1 MKLCTT
7 TGDFGIYFDNDLD
20 KLREVAAA
28 GFRYVDLSMYN
39 DEASAYMHEGWR
51 KDIQRLK
58 AEADA
63 LGVTFAQAHSP
74 AFEVLETLDPAED
87 PEQKTLEVIR
97 SIEICG
103 ELGIPM
109 TVVHA
114 GVKRNTPLEETYRLN
129 KAFYQRLVPAVEKT
143 GVRVLVE
150 NVGIADNN
158 GRCYMNTPE
167 RLLDFIA
174 YFDHPLLGICWD
186 IGHGNVFA
194 PQHDKIA
201 KLGKHL
207 KAIHYNDNDRAR
219 DLHTAPFLSTL
230 DNDDAI
236 RGLIDAGFEGPFTFE
251 STNTIKGKLCQFDG
265 LTGRPNASLPVA
277 RAYEKALYETG
288 KYLLSSY
295 GLFEE
300 V

>member
-7 TGDFGIYFDNDLD
+7 TGDFAAYYPDDLY

-28 GFRYVDLSMYN
+28 GFRCVDFSMYN
-39 DEASAYMHEGWR
+39 NEAAAYMHDHWR
-51 KDIQRLK
+51 EDVKRLK
-58 AEADA
+58 DEADQ

-74 AFEVLETLDPAED
+74 AFETLETLSPNED
-87 PEQKTLEVIR
+87 PVEKTRQTIR

-114 GVKRNTPLEETYRLN
+114 GVKRNTPQEETFRLN
-129 KAFYQRLVPAVEKT
+129 KEFYNKLVPVMEKT
-143 GVRVLVE
+143 GVQVLVE

-158 GRCYMNTPE
+158 GRFYMNSAQ
-167 RLLDFIA
+167 RLLEFVE
-174 YFDHPLLGICWD
+174 YFDHPLLGVCWD
-186 IGHGNVFA
+186 IGHANVFGK
-194 PQHDKIA
+194 QHDEIV

-207 KAIHYNDNDRAR
+207 RAIHYNDNDRVK

-230 DNDDAI
+230 DNDDAM
-236 RGLIDAGFEGPFTFE
+236 RGLVDVGFRGPFTFE
-251 STNTIKGKLCQFDG
+251 ATSKIQYKLKAFDR
-265 LTGRPNASLPVA
+265 LTGSLADSLPVA

-288 KYLLSSY
+288 KYLLATY
-295 GLFEE
+295 GVLEE
-300 V
+300 

>member
-7 TGDFGIYFDNDLD
+7 TGDFNFYYNNDFD

-28 GFRYVDLSMYN
+28 GFRYVDLSMYLN
-39 DEASAYMHEGWR
+39 EASAYMHEGWR

-63 LGVTFAQAHSP
+63 LGVTFVQAHSP
-74 AFEVLETLDPAED
+74 AFEALETLNPAED
-87 PEQKTLEVIR
+87 PEQKTLETIR

-129 KAFYQRLVPAVEKT
+129 KAFYQRLLPAMEKT

-158 GRCYMNTPE
+158 GRCYMNTAE

-186 IGHGNVFA
+186 IGHANVFGS
-194 PQHDKIA
+194 QHDKIV

-207 KAIHYNDNDRAR
+207 KAIHYNDNDGAR

-236 RGLIDAGFEGPFTFE
+236 RGLIDVGFKGPFTFE
-251 STNTIKGKLCQFDG
+251 STDTIKEKLCRFDA
-265 LTGRPNASLPVA
+265 LTNRTAASLPVV